1 MDCECVGSACDKD
14 LQELG
19 LVAKG
24 DILALKSFCKTRQSK
39 ESRDDKKRK
48 VNRYD

>member
-1 MDCECVGSACDKD
+1 MDCESVGSASDED

-39 ESRDDKKRK
+39 ESRDEEKKK